1 MGNMVGKCQTLT
13 LDGSIEK
20 IRASYSRSAGSVT
33 SMKYYKGGA
42 SKTYGTL
49 LSNFKEW
56 TFTDTSK
63 LIGLHGYVNGSLI
76 KTIGFITLDTD
87 KDDCPVYYIP
97 EPVADLAIQEEEPEE
112 EEPKV
117 EEPREEPK
125 EEPKK
130 EPEEEP
136 EAET

>member
-1 MGNMVGKCQTLT
+1 
-13 LDGSIEK
+13 
-20 IRASYSRSAGSVT
+20 
-33 SMKYYKGGA
+33 MKYYKGGA

-63 LIGLHGYVNGSLI
+63 LMGLHGYVNGSLI

-97 EPVADLAIQEEEPEE
+97 EPVADLAIQEDEPEE
-112 EEPKV
+112 EPPV
-117 EEPREEPK
+117 EEPK
-125 EEPKK
+125 EEPKE

-136 EAET
+136 KEEEPEPET